1 MESNH
6 KPRSTTKPLKRATG
20 SAKHTKLAGIQLFMG
35 RKSKKRTN
43 TRNFSAEGKGDIR
56 APFVAVG
63 FCQVLLPGLGKQDQP
78 QGAQKELEIP
88 FFT

>member
-1 MESNH
+1 MN
-6 KPRSTTKPLKRATG
+6 PDPPLNQPLKRASS
-20 SAKHTKLAGIQLFMG
+20 SAKGTKLAGIQLESSCLG
-35 RKSKKRTN
+35 RKSKTRTN

-63 FCQVLLPGLGKQDQP
+63 FCHALLPGLGKQDQP